1 MQIMELRIEL
11 TNLPMYVLNHE
22 IMKSEIR
29 NQKFS
34 IPALF
39 NPALQALFPST
50 LIFLIS
56 GVNFPLGFTDD
67 DM

>member
-1 MQIMELRIEL
+1 
-11 TNLPMYVLNHE
+11 E
-22 IMKSEIR
+22 IRNQKSEIRNQKSEIRNQKSEIR